1 MKRYSLYIVLFFWSL
16 LLWAQKDTATYF
28 FLLKDSN
35 VFRFWGDQCNY
46 DSLFLKFND
55 LQISGEHQIR
65 ILHIGDSHVQADIFT
80 NQIRRNFANTF
91 FHLIGPPSIAFP
103 YGILK
108 SNSPVTSNLFCN
120 GNWNAYTLVGKP
132 QAQSLLGFT
141 AITSDTCHSKMM
153 FTINKRAIQNVSFNK
168 ILLFANND
176 SINIIL
182 KSPSVEKQSY
192 LILNDSIAI
201 WQFDL
206 NNYLDTI
213 HFDIKLKSDSIPF
226 IFYGLV
232 AMNDDP
238 GIVYHSLGL
247 NGAKA
252 ATFLNTLLPE
262 YIKIMHYDW
271 VIISLGTNDCYM
283 AQMDSSMVYKSFE
296 QLIRNIKNACPH
308 IPIMLTT
315 PMEHYRK
322 RKILNLNVALIRD
335 ILMQVAKNEHCA
347 IWDLYTIAGGYGSM
361 MQWYHHRL
369 TVGDKLHLNTRGYH
383 LVGDLFFEAFMNT
396 YLNGFLIE

>member
-1 MKRYSLYIVLFFWSL
+1 MKWHLIYIVS
-16 LLWAQKDTATYF
+16 
-28 FLLKDSN
+28 FLLSVSLFAQDDSISYLFLRRDSN
-35 VFRFWGDQCNY
+35 IFRFWGNQCYY

-108 SNSPVTSNLFCN
+108 SNNPVSSRLLCN
-120 GNWNAYTLVGKP
+120 GNWTAYTLVSEP

-141 AITSDTCHSKMM
+141 AITYDTCYSKIM
-153 FTINKRAIQNVSFNK
+153 FSINKKAIQNVSFNK
-168 ILLFANND
+168 ILLFTNND

-182 KSPSVEKQSY
+182 KSSSIKKQNY

-213 HFDIKLKSDSIPF
+213 EFDIKLKSDSIF
-226 IFYGLV
+226 FVLYGLV

-238 GIVYHSLGL
+238 GIVYHSLGI

-252 ATFLNTLLPE
+252 TTFLNTLLPD
-262 YIKIMHYDW
+262 YIKFMQYDW
-271 VIISLGTNDCYM
+271 VIISLGTNDCYIET
-283 AQMDSSMVYKSFE
+283 MDSSSVYQSFE
-296 QLIRNIKNACPH
+296 QLIRKIKNCCPH
-308 IPIMLTT
+308 IPILLTT

-322 RKILNLNVALIRD
+322 KNILNTNVVLIRD
-335 ILMQVAKNEHCA
+335 IMMQIAKNEHCA
-347 IWDLYTIAGGYGSM
+347 IWDLYNVAGGKGSM
-361 MQWYHHRL
+361 LKWYQHHL
-369 TVGDKLHLNTRGYH
+369 TARDKLHLNIQGYH
-383 LVGDLFFEAFMNT
+383 LVGNLFFEAFMNT
-396 YLNGFLIE
+396 YLNGFLAE